1 MEDYPKESKFKSKYD
16 AVVKAKYP
24 DATPSYHWSEGRS

>member
-24 DATPSYHWSEGRS
+24 DATPSCR